1 MRDAFRKF
9 AASTSRVVGSPWI
22 FVLAVFLIVAWGVSG
37 PVFGF
42 SDTWQLVINTTT
54 TIVTFLMVFLIQ
66 NTQNRDSEAIHL
78 KLDELIRATH
88 SARTR
93 LVDLEDLSDE
103 QLEALREEFQR
114 LRDLHRDDDD
124 EKSMRPDGEPPM
136 RRATDPPENGG
147 GSRRALRRGKDA
159 GPSVA
164 KG

>member
-1 MRDAFRKF
+1 MEKLF
-9 AASTSRVVGSPWI
+9 TRVANATAHAVGKPI
-22 FVLAVFLIVAWGVSG
+22 TFVLCCAIVIAWALSG

-42 SDTWQLVINTTT
+42 SDTWQLIINTGT